1 MNTDIEPPND
11 PASLR
16 RALADALAANGS
28 LTDPAWRA
36 AVESVPRHR
45 FLGTAVFRQ
54 SGTLWEPI
62 HRNRTGEDAWLQLA
76 YSDETLV
83 TQVDGLEAA
92 DASGPLPG
100 RPTSSSTLPS
110 LILRM
115 AQLSG
120 VAENDRVLWV
130 GTGTGYSTALVSHV
144 VGAENVTSIEY
155 DPELAQLAAERL
167 HRAGYRPHLV
177 TGDGLHGHKDNA
189 PYDALV
195 ATCAVRTIPV
205 SWMRQVRDGGT
216 LTTTLSGWMLAS
228 GLIRLTLDE
237 DGGATGRFTG
247 DRISFMLA
255 RPHERP
261 PRPTFFRR
269 EGDRRRS
276 RVDPGLLGDW
286 TAQFVAQLAAPS
298 AELMAMSDGMILVDT
313 ATGSQ
318 AWTEPSGDAWEVHQH
333 GPLNLWDQVENAL
346 LRWQESGA
354 PDQSA
359 FGMTVAPDLTQTVW
373 INSPDG
379 PSWRLPA

>member
-1 MNTDIEPPND
+1 MNTDTS

-16 RALADALAANGS
+16 RALADT
-28 LTDPAWRA
+28 LTAKGLLTEPTWRT
-36 AVESVPRHR
+36 AVESAPRHL
-45 FLGTAVFRQ
+45 FLGTSVFRPK
-54 SGTLWEPI
+54 GVGWEPV
-62 HRNRTGEDAWLQLA
+62 HRARTDEAAWLRLA

-83 TQVDGLEAA
+83 TQVDGIAAA
-92 DASGPLPG
+92 DATSPVTG

-115 AQLSG
+115 AELSG
-120 VAENDRVLWV
+120 VSAGDRVLWV

-155 DPELAQLAAERL
+155 DPQLAQLAADRL
-167 HRAGYRPHLV
+167 HRAGYHPHLV
-177 TGDGLHGHKDNA
+177 TGDGLQGHRDNA
-189 PYDALV
+189 EYDALV
-195 ATCAVRTIPV
+195 ATCAVRSVPV

-228 GLIRLTLDE
+228 GLIRLTLGD
-237 DGGATGRFTG
+237 DGSATGRFTG

-269 EGDRRRS
+269 DGATRRA
-276 RVDPGLLGDW
+276 RVDPGLLDDW

-298 AELMAMSDGMILVDT
+298 AELMAMDDGVILVDT

-318 AWTEPSGDAWEVHQH
+318 AWTEPAGSGWVVHQH
-333 GPLNLWDQVENAL
+333 GPLSIWDQVEEAL
-346 LRWQESGA
+346 IRWQEAGA

-359 FGMTVAPDLTQTVW
+359 FGMTVAPDLVQTVW
-373 INSPDG
+373 INDPDG
-379 PSWRLPA
+379 PSWQLPA

>member
-1 MNTDIEPPND
+1 MNADTEPPND

-16 RALADALAANGS
+16 CALAETLARTGA

-54 SGTLWEPI
+54 SGTLWKPV
-62 HRNRTGEDAWLQLA
+62 HRDQTSEDAWLQLA

-92 DASGPLPG
+92 GAPGPLPG

-115 AQLSG
+115 AELSG
-120 VAENDRVLWV
+120 VSKGERVLWV

-155 DPELAQLAAERL
+155 DPKLARLAADRL
-167 HRAGYRPHLV
+167 HGAGYRPHLV
-177 TGDGLHGHKDNA
+177 TGDGLQGHKANA

-195 ATCAVRTIPV
+195 ATCAVRSIPG

-216 LTTTLSGWMLAS
+216 LTLTLSGWMLAS

-237 DGGATGRFTG
+237 EGGATGHFTD

-269 EGDRRRS
+269 EGVKRRS
-276 RVDPGLLGDW
+276 QVDPGLLSDW

-298 AELMAMSDGMILVDT
+298 AELMTMSGGVILVDT

-318 AWTEPSGDAWEVHQH
+318 AWTEPSGDGWDAHQH

-346 LRWQESGA
+346 LRWQEAGA
-354 PDQSA
+354 PDQST
-359 FGMTVAPDLTQTVW
+359 FGMTVTPDLTQTVW

-379 PSWRLPA
+379 PSWQLPA